1 MNDKRA
7 AKVESRRINPVYRAI
22 NRPLTILGAERR
34 LFFAAL
40 VLGGAVFNLF
50 GSLFSGIVMFA
61 ALLMPARWATRSDA
75 QMLRILLNSGKFRR
89 QYDPLKFWDK
99 SVRVISN
106 A

>member
-1 MNDKRA
+1 VRTK
-7 AKVESRRINPVYRAI
+7 RINPVYRAI

-61 ALLMPARWATRSDA
+61 VLLVPAQWATRRDP
-75 QMLRILLNSGKFRR
+75 QILRILLNSGKFRK
-89 QYDPLKFWDK
+89 QYDPLKFHAQLLK
-99 SVRVISN
+99 VLRH

>member
-1 MNDKRA
+1 MQ
-7 AKVESRRINPVYRAI
+7 SRRSNSVYRTI

-50 GSLFSGIVMFA
+50 GSLFGGIAMA
-61 ALLMPARWATRSDA
+61 AVLLIPANWATKHDP
-75 QMLRILLNSGKFRR
+75 QLLRILLNSSKFRR
-89 QYDPLKFWDK
+89 QYDPLKFHDPGVK
-99 SVRVISN
+99 VVRH